1 MPTEPENAPPDFA
14 SPENTPTS
22 GPPPSDPPA
31 GPSASGPG
39 RRRAL
44 LAVGAVLAA
53 GFGAAAGELAPGG
66 SVFGGS
72 LLGGST
78 GSGRPPARGV
88 GAPPPEAA
96 IPFHGVR
103 QSGLTGPQL
112 ATTRLLAFDLPSN
125 SPVADRTA
133 LRTVLAE
140 WTGLLAATAA
150 GTPPDPRLRGDDGPP
165 RTASLVGLGPALAAR
180 LSLAVPG
187 GLAEPP
193 VFPGDRLDPARGG
206 GDLLLQLSAAD
217 PWTLAVLTELAG
229 AAAHSAGALPR
240 WSQSG
245 FLPPTRPG
253 VTPRNLFG
261 FKDGTANPDEDA
273 ARQWVWGPP
282 GPHENA
288 TVLVYRRIRMDTAA
302 FAALPTEGQE
312 AAMGRRVGDGAP
324 LTGAAERDEPDL
336 YAKHP
341 DGAYVIPATAHVRLT
356 GPRLDGGARMLR
368 RGYSYDDAP
377 DDRGLLFAAFVRDT
391 AQFTRVQSRLAERDA
406 LNPFLAHTASAVAYI
421 LPGAPPG
428 TVLGERLFI

>member
-1 MPTEPENAPPDFA
+1 MPTEPENAPP
-14 SPENTPTS
+14 SENVR
-22 GPPPSDPPA
+22 PSDPPA
-31 GPSASGPG
+31 GSAAGPLASAPG

-44 LAVGAVLAA
+44 LTAGAVLAA
-53 GFGAAAGELAPGG
+53 GLGAAVGELAH
-66 SVFGGS
+66 GGS
-72 LLGGST
+72 LFGGST
-78 GSGRPPARGV
+78 GSGRTPGAAPPA
-88 GAPPPEAA
+88 EAA
-96 IPFHGVR
+96 IPFHGAR

-112 ATTRLLAFDLPSN
+112 PSTRLLAFDLPTN
-125 SPVADRTA
+125 SPAAERA
-133 LRTVLAE
+133 SLRTLLAD
-140 WTGLLAATAA
+140 WTGLLSATAA

-180 LSLAVPG
+180 LALAVPG
-187 GLAEPP
+187 GLAELPA
-193 VFPGDRLDPARGG
+193 FPGDRLDPARGG

-217 PWTLAVLTELAG
+217 PWTLAVLTELAD
-229 AAAHSAGALPR
+229 AAARSAGAVPR

-253 VTPRNLFG
+253 ATPRNLFG

-302 FAALPTEGQE
+302 FAALPAERQE
-312 AAMGRRVGDGAP
+312 AAMGRRAADGAP
-324 LTGAAERDEPDL
+324 LTGTAEHDEPDL

-368 RGYSYDDAP
+368 RGYGYDDAP

-406 LNPFLAHTASAVAYI
+406 LNPFLTHTASAVAYV

-428 TVLGERLFI
+428 TVLGAQLLG